1 MSLAI
6 VSLTAATICFSGQ
19 CHHALVGKETPIGT
33 FPLVHRPVRAKG
45 YGGDV
50 LQFKETDKYI
60 YAVHRVWLGNPAQRR
75 LERLRG
81 PAAGRRN
88 VTAGCINVAPE
99 VYDALAAIKMIQI
112 EK

>member
-6 VSLTAATICFSGQ
+6 VSLTAATICFAGQ
-19 CHHALVGKETPIGT
+19 CHHALVGKDTPTGH
-33 FPLVHRPVRAKG
+33 FPLVKRAVQAQG

-50 LQFKETDKYI
+50 MQFKETDKYI

-81 PAAGRRN
+81 PVAGRRN
-88 VTAGCINVAPE
+88 VTGGCINVAPE
-99 VYDALAAIKMIQI
+99 VYDALGAVSRIHIVK
-112 EK
+112 